1 MIGDPLEVLV
11 QVTNALD
18 ELGVAYVVVGS
29 IASSAY
35 DETRATM
42 HADLVADLRESDIAL
57 FAKALGDG
65 FYKDVESMRDAV
77 RRRGSFNV
85 IHLAAMMKVDVFLP
99 QQGGF
104 DTQQIRRRRELTL
117 PTEPEE
123 RAYFASPEDIVLHK
137 LLWYERGNRVS
148 DRQWRDAVGVIA
160 VQRESLDVGYMR
172 RWAARPEVIELLD
185 RAWHEAC
192 P

>member
-1 MIGDPLEVLV
+1 MIGDPLEVLL
-11 QVTNALD
+11 QVTRALD

-35 DETRATM
+35 GETRATM
-42 HADLVADLRESDIAL
+42 DADLVADLRDPDVER
-57 FAKALGDG
+57 FAEVLGEE
-65 FYKDVESMRDAV
+65 FYKDVESIRDAV

-85 IHLAAMMKVDVFLP
+85 IHLAAMLKVDVFIP
-99 QQGGF
+99 RRGGF
-104 DTQQIRRRRELTL
+104 DTQEIRRRRELTL
-117 PTEPEE
+117 PTDPEE
-123 RAYFASPEDIVLHK
+123 RAYFASPEDVVLHK

-160 VQRESLDVGYMR
+160 VQRAALDRDYMR
-172 RWAARPEVIELLD
+172 HWAARLGVSELLD
-185 RAWHEAC
+185 RAWCEAC